1 MIRGNVT
8 SFRKNPFNFVTIQ
21 PGKADSYLRFQVSGY
36 FSTPMPQFAYRAR
49 DAQGSLVEG
58 VLDCPDRAVAIRQI
72 ELQKCIPVRIELM
85 GPEAKTAPRDGARV
99 ASPTQNLK
107 IPHGQLLVFTEQ
119 LAHLL
124 QAGMTLDEGLS
135 ILEKRLKQTRVQ
147 QMTHALHQALVD
159 GRSFSQALS
168 ELPRIFPPLYVNL
181 VAAGEASGAL
191 PQILLRLVKHLMQA
205 KELRDRVQQALI
217 YPAFLALAGGAL
229 ITIFITFMVPQLSG
243 FMAQTG
249 GVLPLPTRILMQIHH
264 AITGYWWVGL
274 LLGISAVIGFRAL
287 VRTDEGR
294 IGWDRFR
301 LMIPGYGGV
310 IRHRYYAQFSRTLG
324 TLMENGIPLLRS
336 LDLVTEIAGNRF
348 LELKLGDV
356 RKAVI
361 DGATLSAALQAQKLF
376 PDLFTDMM
384 SVGEQTGHFAETMQ
398 AIADVYEREL
408 DKTVVL
414 ISQLIPPVIIVVIA
428 VVVGLVVFSILS
440 AVFEMTHSLQF
451 RPH

>member
-1 MIRGNVT
+1 
-8 SFRKNPFNFVTIQ
+8 
-21 PGKADSYLRFQVSGY
+21 
-36 FSTPMPQFAYRAR
+36 MPQFAYRAR

-72 ELQKCIPVRIELM
+72 ELQKCIPVRIDLV
-85 GPEAKTAPRDGARV
+85 GPEAKTAQRDGA
-99 ASPTQNLK
+99 APAPAPTQNLK

-135 ILEKRLKQTRVQ
+135 VLEKRLKQPRVQ
-147 QMTHALHQALVD
+147 QMTHTLHQALVD

-181 VAAGEASGAL
+181 VGAGEASGAL
-191 PQILLRLVKHLMQA
+191 PQILLRVVKSLMQA

-217 YPAFLALAGGAL
+217 YPAFLALAGAVL
-229 ITIFITFMVPQLSG
+229 VTIFITFMVPQLTG

-249 GVLPLPTRILMQIHH
+249 GALPLPTRILLHINH
-264 AITGYWWVGL
+264 AITGYWWVGVL
-274 LLGISAVIGFRAL
+274 AAISAVVGFRAL

-294 IGWDRFR
+294 TGWDRFQ
-301 LMIPGYGGV
+301 LMIPGYGRV

-324 TLMENGIPLLRS
+324 TLIENGIPLLRA

-348 LELKLGDV
+348 LEQKLGEV

-408 DKTVVL
+408 DKTVGL

-428 VVVGLVVFSILS
+428 ALVGLVVFSILS
-440 AVFEMTHSLQF
+440 AVFEMTHSLQI